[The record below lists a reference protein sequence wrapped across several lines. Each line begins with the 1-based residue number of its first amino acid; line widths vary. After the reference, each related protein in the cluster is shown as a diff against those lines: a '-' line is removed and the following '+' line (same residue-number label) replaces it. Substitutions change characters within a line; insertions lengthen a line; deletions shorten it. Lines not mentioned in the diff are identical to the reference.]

1 MSESLFKL
9 EIVTPFKLVYSES
22 VKYVRIP
29 GVDGL
34 FGVLNR
40 HAPFLT
46 ALKIGEIK
54 VESNVDTRYFATSG
68 GIVEVLPDSVT
79 ILAETADEAHEID
92 LSRAEEAMKR
102 ARERLKKR
110 THDLDVDRAR
120 RALLR
125 AINRMRIARKA
136 ARV

>member
-1 MSESLFKL
+1 MSESYFKL

-22 VKYVRIP
+22 VKYVRVP

-46 ALKIGEIK
+46 ALQIGEIK
-54 VESNVDTRYFATSG
+54 VESKVDTRYFATSG

-92 LSRAEEAMKR
+92 VNRAEEAMKR
-102 ARERLKKR
+102 ARERLKRR
-110 THDLDVDRAR
+110 THDMDVDRAR